1 MNVLFTSALLLRL
14 LSVWHIIQFRMSIF
28 TLHVILPLVPIQK
41 SCVLYDN
48 CLVHSTSLVSKNYP
62 GSNKYSVDN
71 NFHLLVKVLFTSAL
85 LFRLLSVW
93 HIIQFRMSIFTLKV
107 ILLLV
112 PIQKSCVLYDNCL
125 VHSTSLVSN
134 NYLGSNNCSVENNF
148 HLLVKVLFPSALL
161 FRHLSVWNIIQLWM
175 LSFTLQVIFLLVPIQ
190 KSCALCDNCLV
201 YSTYLVSKNYLG
213 SNKYSVDNNI
223 HLSIECLVYICSYV
237 KTTVCVHI
245 IQFRMSIF
253 RLHVISALVPIQKSW
268 ALSDNCLVYSTSLV
282 SKNYLG
288 SNKYSVDNN
297 FHLSI
302 ECLVY
307 ICSSV

>member
-1 MNVLFTSALLLRL
+1 
-14 LSVWHIIQFRMSIF
+14 MSIF
-28 TLHVILPLVPIQK
+28 IFYVIFPLIPIYK
-41 SCVLYDN
+41 SCALCDN
-48 CLVHSTSLVSKNYP
+48 CHVN
-62 GSNKYSVDN
+62 
-71 NFHLLVKVLFTSAL
+71 
-85 LFRLLSVW
+85 
-93 HIIQFRMSIFTLKV
+93 
-107 ILLLV
+107 
-112 PIQKSCVLYDNCL
+112 
-125 VHSTSLVSN
+125 STSLVSN

-175 LSFTLQVIFLLVPIQ
+175 LFFTLQVIFLLVPIQ

-201 YSTYLVSKNYLG
+201 YSTSLVSKNYPG
-213 SNKYSVDNNI
+213 SNKYSVDNNF
-223 HLSIECLVYICSYV
+223 HLLVKVLFTSALLCRLLSV
-237 KTTVCVHI
+237 WHI

-253 RLHVISALVPIQKSW
+253 TLHVIIALVPIQKSW
-268 ALSDNCLVYSTSLV
+268 ALCDNCLVYSTSLVSKNYPGSNKYSVDNNFHLLVKVLFHIALQFRPLSVWHIFQLRMSIFIFYVIFPLVPIYKSCALCDNWLVYVTYLV

-307 ICSSV
+307 ICSSVKTTVCVTHYPV